1 MPNSIEKLHYIRYEI
16 GDIVKERPWVMA
28 DSGTLYGIIVYID
41 RLAYAGRDW
50 LTWLAYADDRVH
62 VYWFKWGSME
72 QLPASMIEIVSSI
85 DSEGGKNE

>member
-28 DSGTLYGIIVYID
+28 DSGTLYGIIVYIE

-50 LTWLAYADDRVH
+50 LTWLAYAT
-62 VYWFKWGSME
+62 GSSGE
-72 QLPASMIEIVSSI
+72 AWSNCQLR
-85 DSEGGKNE
+85 